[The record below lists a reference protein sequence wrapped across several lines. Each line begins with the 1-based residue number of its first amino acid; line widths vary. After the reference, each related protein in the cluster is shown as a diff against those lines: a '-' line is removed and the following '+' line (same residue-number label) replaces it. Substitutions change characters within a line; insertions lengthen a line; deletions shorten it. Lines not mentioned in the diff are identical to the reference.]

1 MKIAITGHTTGI
13 GKAIHDWFLGDADIL
28 GFSKS
33 NGYDI
38 TNKDDRIKIINESMD
53 CDVFINNAHQ
63 GFGQVELLME
73 MFDTW
78 RMENKLIINIG
89 TDSVPAVAWKVVHQQ
104 YPIEKASL
112 HSAVDLIQQDKDRK
126 IKLTLLA
133 LGHVNTEFNK
143 DYTGSKLSY
152 KSITDTIE
160 WIANQPGEVKS
171 LVLSPFRSE
180 E

>member
-1 MKIAITGHTTGI
+1 MKIGITGTTAGI
-13 GKAIHDWFLGDADIL
+13 GQAVCQLP
-28 GFSKS
+28 
-33 NGYDI
+33 YDFV
-38 TNKDDRIKIINESMD
+38 KFDRIDGDLHNIEAVYEKFKD

-152 KSITDTIE
+152 KNITDTIE

>member
-1 MKIAITGHTTGI
+1 MKIALTGHTKGI
-13 GKAIHDWFLGDADIL
+13 GRDIYSSYFLIDNANEIV

-38 TNKDDRIKIINESMD
+38 TKKEDRIRIINESMD

-63 GFGQVELLME
+63 GFGQVELLVE

-89 TDSVPAVAWKVVHQQ
+89 TDSVPSTSWKVVHQQ

-112 HSAVDLIQQDKDRK
+112 HSAVELLQQDKDRK

-133 LGHVNTEFNK
+133 LGHVDTEFNK
-143 DYTGSKLSY
+143 DYKGPKL
-152 KSITDTIE
+152 KINQIIDSIDYIVSQNNE
-160 WIANQPGEVKS
+160 IKS
-171 LVLSPFRSE
+171 LIISPKA
-180 E
+180 